1 VIDIQGTSLI
11 INYGCNRV
19 RFPAPVPVGKRVR
32 LGVTLNK
39 VKDAPGGVHGTFE
52 LTFELESASKQACV
66 AKVATSSSPRRHPLP
81 GDQGEAEPNNW

>member
-1 VIDIQGTSLI
+1 
-11 INYGCNRV
+11 
-19 RFPAPVPVGKRVR
+19 
-32 LGVTLNK
+32 LNK
-39 VKDAPGGVHGTFE
+39 VKDAPGGVQGTFE